1 MIFPSMCCRSSC
13 PICRSDSISIR
24 LARSLPIS
32 PKREC
37 RYSRTTNLRRMCVTL
52 QASLRSRDRKHRSK
66 CSAVRCRK
74 QHWSRCLWDRRLKQ
88 CWRNAMG
95 KARRERR
102 RLERERLTEGISA
115 LVDVVSRDAPRIVQR
130 TEVET
135 ALNGQSY
142 EEANWAKLSPAF
154 REAHN

>member
-1 MIFPSMCCRSSC
+1 
-13 PICRSDSISIR
+13 
-24 LARSLPIS
+24 
-32 PKREC
+32 
-37 RYSRTTNLRRMCVTL
+37 
-52 QASLRSRDRKHRSK
+52 
-66 CSAVRCRK
+66 
-74 QHWSRCLWDRRLKQ
+74 
-88 CWRNAMG
+88 MG

-102 RLERERLTEGISA
+102 RLERERLAEGISA

-154 REAHN
+154 REAHNRLRQLRGLPPIPAPAIDLYRPRAIRRASPEELEALNREQVAAKTQFLGRPLMGGGREGFTMNGEPEKY